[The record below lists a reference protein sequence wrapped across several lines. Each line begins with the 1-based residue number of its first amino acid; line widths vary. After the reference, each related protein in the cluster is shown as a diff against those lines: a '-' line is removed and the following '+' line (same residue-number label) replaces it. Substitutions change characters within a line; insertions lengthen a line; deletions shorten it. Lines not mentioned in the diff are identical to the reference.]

1 MGYKNARNT
10 RANVRKRTVNNETTA
25 TAGDNAGEV
34 TSNTGSDHKVDAFLI
49 PFSQIEVSIWN
60 RSRGI
65 RLDEEYINDLAE
77 DIKRN
82 GLLHPVTLVKTVD
95 GTGYRIVAGANRVA
109 ALRKLRGDDS
119 GLKQTEFKVR
129 DDMTEDDQKCL
140 AVSLSE
146 NHHRRASSVYET
158 AVYVDRLIKEQ
169 KVDQGKLAR
178 MLHLDR
184 PKVNRLEKLVD
195 CFDALPES
203 WKRDLSTSPTAVS
216 ASGILI
222 TFTHWYE
229 VAGQIKSEIT
239 TEVRQ
244 ALEKAHDKRWSTRQL
259 RKEIRQA
266 VKEPQEGVGTG
277 APQAVST
284 PLPKRV
290 SRSNPIEILKAA
302 SRNLRNGSDLVK
314 AGHAEDAAT
323 LVQYADTVDGIVQ
336 KLETAKAAENARNE
350 AEQAAKKAQ
359 RKAAAEAKKA
369 ERKAA
374 AEAKKAEAEA
384 KRKQKA
390 QNRRNAA

>member
-1 MGYKNARNT
+1 
-10 RANVRKRTVNNETTA
+10 
-25 TAGDNAGEV
+25 
-34 TSNTGSDHKVDAFLI
+34 
-49 PFSQIEVSIWN
+49 
-60 RSRGI
+60 
-65 RLDEEYINDLAE
+65 
-77 DIKRN
+77 
-82 GLLHPVTLVKTVD
+82 
-95 GTGYRIVAGANRVA
+95 
-109 ALRKLRGDDS
+109 
-119 GLKQTEFKVR
+119 
-129 DDMTEDDQKCL
+129 
-140 AVSLSE
+140 VSLSE

-336 KLETAKAAENARNE
+336 KLETAKAAENAKNE
-350 AEQAAKKAQ
+350 AEQAAKKAE